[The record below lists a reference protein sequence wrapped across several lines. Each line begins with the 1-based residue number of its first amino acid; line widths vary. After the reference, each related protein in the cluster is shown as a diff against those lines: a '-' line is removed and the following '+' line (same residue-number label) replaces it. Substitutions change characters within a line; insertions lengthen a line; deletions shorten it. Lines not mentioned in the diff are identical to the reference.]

1 MNPFTWVV
9 IDIHHLSPAMSSTK
23 PFPRIRAAAIDGRL
37 SNIHH
42 RRNQLERLHDSLA
55 RHAQAIRNAIVRDSG
70 NTQTEAAIEYHLALS
85 SLKEQY
91 SSLDPASA
99 LENEHRIAR
108 GVDAPDRREQA
119 GIVYIVPTLHTLFF
133 SVISPLG
140 AAIAAGNC
148 VIVLLENNLRELFGL
163 LRKLLRAALDAD
175 IFDIADSK
183 PTNAEFLNQC
193 IEVLQPETKEPPQIN
208 QIVSPA
214 GERVVAIVD
223 RTANL
228 QEAAKALV
236 TARFSFSGKSPYAPD
251 IVLVNEFVKKNFLDA
266 VVQHSIGFLTGRDSN
281 VIENGKLTRFQGQ
294 GSGNLPGEIQ
304 SEDGVRV
311 VTSGSNGAIMDVKKR
326 SSSVLQSKISQ
337 CCLLVFAVSSLDDAI
352 DLANSDNAT
361 LLASYVFAAPGSAN
375 YLSQFIYS
383 RTAFINHIPTEILV
397 GPAAPLNHPTKSV
410 PRYPVTLFSQP
421 CPHYVTPPPESALL
435 GTLLRATDPK
445 VLRQLEERDV
455 AALPKGKERPL
466 GGGLGFFEQGFVVG
480 AIVLLT
486 PVVVGIG
493 ALSVYG
499 YRAVSARL
507 WR

>member
-1 MNPFTWVV
+1 
-9 IDIHHLSPAMSSTK
+9 MSSTK

-42 RRNQLERLHDSLA
+42 RRNQLEQLHDSLA
-55 RHAQAIRNAIVRDSG
+55 QHAQAIRNAIVRDSG
-70 NTQTEAAIEYHLALS
+70 NTQAEAAIEYHLALS

-99 LENEHRIAR
+99 LENEYRIAR

-148 VIVLLENNLRELFGL
+148 VVVLLENNLRELFGL
-163 LRKLLRAALDAD
+163 LRRLLRAALDAD

-193 IEVLQPETKEPPQIN
+193 IEVLQSETKEPPRIN

-281 VIENGKLTRFQGQ
+281 MIENGKPTRFQGQ
-294 GSGNLPGEIQ
+294 DSGNLPKEIQ

-311 VTSGSNGAIMDVKKR
+311 VTSGSNGAIVDVKKR

-352 DLANSDNAT
+352 DLANSNNAT

-397 GPAAPLNHPTKSV
+397 GPAAPLNHPAKSV

-421 CPHYVTPPPESALL
+421 RPHYMTPPPESALL
-435 GTLLRATDPK
+435 STLLRATDPK

-466 GGGLGFFEQGFVVG
+466 GGGLGFFEQGFVTG
-480 AIVLLT
+480 AIVVLI

-493 ALSVYG
+493 ALSIYG
-499 YRAVSARL
+499 YRSVSARL